1 MQIIKPKQVTKQA
14 CFVMIAKLILCEIIN
29 FRDYR
34 LLEIQQTFRNQ
45 NSQFSYTDNAMLIIL
60 QIVRHEFYDNINKMQ
75 FFNCAI

>member
-1 MQIIKPKQVTKQA
+1 MHIIKPKQVTKQA
-14 CFVMIAKLILCEIIN
+14 CFVKIAKLILCEIIN

-34 LLEIQQTFRNQ
+34 LLEIQETFRNQ
-45 NSQFSYTDNAMLIIL
+45 VTYTDIAMLIIL